1 MSTKSAELVLR
12 CFFLFTSRVYENC
25 VMIIIKNNLR
35 RQSMG
40 DLVCVCLR
48 KDADGLS
55 DGLMAYGALSSIVAR
70 LGGFF
75 LLGSIF
81 SRFGGRCSSS
91 GSGGGSRLGLRDKA
105 LSAIHAEELVTT
117 RHKSSHHLALATHN
131 ALALERSSRAR
142 AAAAGRSGR

>member
-81 SRFGGRCSSS
+81 SRFGSGCSS
-91 GSGGGSRLGLRDKA
+91 SRLGLRDKA

-142 AAAAGRSGR
+142 AAAGRSGR